1 VKEDAVSV
9 SRIEFSRR
17 EAFLAGVGA
26 AAAGVLGLPPVQAAK
41 ALEVRLT
48 AKPGRVQ
55 LVGPSYP
62 QTEVWC
68 YGGGVPGPELRLRQG
83 GRLAVAFENRL
94 PESSTVH
101 WHGLRV
107 PNAMD
112 GVPELTQAPVAP
124 GESFS
129 YAFDLPDAG
138 TYWYH
143 PHQSSVE
150 QVGRGLYGPLIVEE
164 GEPIR
169 VDREEVWVLDDW
181 RMTEQAAIVED
192 FDNFHDHSHGGR
204 IGNTV
209 TLNGVIPESFPVR
222 AGERI
227 RLRLINAANARFFAL
242 KFTGHQPRLI
252 ALDGQPCIPH
262 ALPESRIV
270 LGPAMRADLV
280 IDMSGRPGERHQVID
295 DHYQRFAYRLLEIAY
310 QASAPRR
317 EHPLDAPI
325 ALPAN
330 PLPAPELG
338 SAVRQRVVLGGGAMG
353 GLARATFRGQDLG
366 LRDIARAGKVWALNG
381 VVADRLRMEPLL
393 TVQRGRSAVIELV
406 NETAFDH
413 PMHLHG
419 HSFRVLSRDGRPVPH
434 GIWQDTVLV
443 APRERVEIAFV
454 ADNPG
459 DWLFHCHILEHMAA
473 GMMGV
478 LRVA

>member
-1 VKEDAVSV
+1 MPHPKL
-9 SRIEFSRR
+9 EFNRR
-17 EAFLAGVGA
+17 EVLLAGAGA
-26 AAAGVLGLPPVQAAK
+26 ALAGVLGLPPAA
-41 ALEVRLT
+41 AAVSGRLT

-62 QTEVWC
+62 ETEVWC
-68 YGGGVPGPELRLRQG
+68 YGGRVPGPELRVRQG
-83 GRLAVAFENRL
+83 GRLSVAFDNRL
-94 PESSTVH
+94 PQSSTVH

-124 GESFS
+124 GEVFA
-129 YAFDLPDAG
+129 YEFDLPDAG

-143 PHQSSVE
+143 PHQGSVE

-164 GEPIR
+164 PEPIR
-169 VDREEVWVLDDW
+169 VDREVVWVLDDW
-181 RMTEQAAIVED
+181 RMTQEAAIVED
-192 FDNFHDHSHGGR
+192 FDNFHDHTHSGR

-209 TLNGVIPESFPVR
+209 TVNGAIPETFPVR

-242 KFTGHQPRLI
+242 KFTGHAPRLI
-252 ALDGQPCIPH
+252 ALDGQPCVPH
-262 ALPESRIV
+262 ALPGGRIV

-280 IDMSGRPGERHQVID
+280 IDMSGRPGERFQVVD
-295 DHYQRFAYRLLEIAY
+295 DHYRRFAYGLLEIVYEAG
-310 QASAPRR
+310 APLR
-317 EHPLDAPI
+317 EHPLDAPV

-330 PLPAPELG
+330 PLPAPDLG

-353 GLARATFRGQDLG
+353 GLASATFRGETLG
-366 LRDIARAGKVWALNG
+366 LREIARAGKVWALNG
-381 VVADRLRMEPLL
+381 VVADRLRMDPLL
-393 TVQRGRSAVIELV
+393 ILKRGQSAVIELV
-406 NETAFDH
+406 NESAFDH

-443 APRERVEIAFV
+443 APREKVEIGFV

>member
-1 VKEDAVSV
+1 MPKLA
-9 SRIEFSRR
+9 FSRR
-17 EAFLAGVGA
+17 QALLAGAGA
-26 AAAGVLGLPPVQAAK
+26 ATAGVLGLPAAK
-41 ALEVRLT
+41 AAQIRLT
-48 AKPGRVQ
+48 AKPGRAQ

-68 YGGGVPGPELRLRQG
+68 FGGRVPGPELRLRQG
-83 GRLAVAFENRL
+83 GRLAVAFENQL

-112 GVPELTQAPVAP
+112 GVAGLTQAPVAP
-124 GESFS
+124 GDTFS

-138 TYWYH
+138 TFWYH
-143 PHQSSVE
+143 PHQRSVE
-150 QVGRGLYGPLIVEE
+150 QIGRGLYGPLIVEE
-164 GEPIR
+164 TEPIR

-181 RMTEQAAIVED
+181 RMTEEAAIVED
-192 FDNFHDHSHGGR
+192 FDNFHDKSHAGR

-209 TLNGVIPESFPVR
+209 TLNGVIPETFPVKS
-222 AGERI
+222 GERI

-242 KFTGHQPRLI
+242 KFTGHRPQLI
-252 ALDGQPCIPH
+252 ALDGQPCTPH
-262 ALPESRIV
+262 ELPEGRIV

-280 IDMSGRPGERHQVID
+280 LDMTGRPGARYELID
-295 DHYQRFAYRLLEIAY
+295 DHYQRFAYRLLDIAY
-310 QASAPRR
+310 ETGAPLR

-330 PLPAPELG
+330 PLPIPDLG
-338 SAVRQRVVLGGGAMG
+338 TAVRQRVVLGGGAMG
-353 GLARATFRGQDLG
+353 GMASATFRGRTQG
-366 LRDIARAGKVWALNG
+366 LRDIAREGKVWALNG

-393 TVQRGRSAVIELV
+393 TVQRGRSAVIELA

-443 APRERVEIAFV
+443 APREKVEIALV

-473 GMMGV
+473 GMMG
-478 LRVA
+478 LIRVA

>member
-1 VKEDAVSV
+1 MP
-9 SRIEFSRR
+9 RIAFSRR
-17 EAFLAGVGA
+17 QALLAGAGA
-26 AAAGVLGLPPVQAAK
+26 ATAGVLGLPAVEAAK
-41 ALEVRLT
+41 APEIRLS
-48 AKPGRVQ
+48 AKPGRAQ

-68 YGGGVPGPELRLRQG
+68 YGGRVPGPELRLRQG
-83 GRLAVAFENRL
+83 ARLAVAFENQL

-112 GVPELTQAPVAP
+112 GVAGLTQAPVAP
-124 GESFS
+124 GERFS

-138 TYWYH
+138 TFWYH
-143 PHQSSVE
+143 PHQRSVE
-150 QVGRGLYGPLIVEE
+150 QIGRGLYGPLVVEE
-164 GEPIR
+164 TEPIR
-169 VDREEVWVLDDW
+169 VDREEVWILDDW
-181 RMTEQAAIVED
+181 RMTEEAAIVED
-192 FDNFHDHSHGGR
+192 FDNFHDKSHAGR

-209 TLNGVIPESFPVR
+209 TLNGIIPESFPVR

-252 ALDGQPCIPH
+252 ALDGQPCAPH
-262 ALPESRIV
+262 ALPDGRIV

-280 IDMSGRPGERHQVID
+280 IDMTGRPGERFDLID

-310 QASAPRR
+310 EADAPLR
-317 EHPLDAPI
+317 ENPLDAPI

-330 PLPAPELG
+330 PLPAPDLG

-353 GLARATFRGQDLG
+353 GMASATFRGQTKG
-366 LRDIARAGKVWALNG
+366 LREIAREGKVWALNG

-393 TVQRGRSAVIELV
+393 TVQRGRSAVIELA

-443 APRERVEIAFV
+443 APREKVEIALV

-473 GMMGV
+473 GMMG
-478 LRVA
+478 LIRVA